1 MKFKRVFTNQGVN
14 GIVGLLT
21 DEKDN
26 DIVFKVSQELDESIL
41 HEYLVL
47 KDLATLNSE
56 HFPKEKGLITK
67 KVSKKFFEDPE
78 NNEMF
83 DSNGVDTEILLMEY
97 ISRDSLDDIFDEH
110 YKDRKIIF
118 SLLVQILFALEDA
131 QQKIQF
137 TSYDI
142 HLSNILIKKVEIEK
156 MNKYVIKQ
164 KEYIIPTYGF
174 LPVIIDFG
182 SSYSKSVIGKPMR
195 TKTYSYHKGIQSCI
209 FDSLQDV
216 HHLLVSAAES
226 LENLDYNLYYWF
238 RTRVLYYFRGVPM
251 RSVSGWK
258 ILPSDIEEE
267 AALKLEK
274 LCQFSIWNNLYS
286 KILNILNGLII
297 LPLKPEINDENFI
310 ATAISLFTELQKLR
324 NASLNDKDFLN
335 KCKRIVQEVNNYNTS
350 DRFNS
355 AMIASRLIK
364 FTNTKNNIDLK
375 RLYNSAVI
383 FGKLLS
389 SFYYNQVTVNTEVIS
404 KGYSQNYLR
413 SPIDAAT
420 FIMKNFNIYPSSF
433 SHQ

>member
-1 MKFKRVFTNQGVN
+1 
-14 GIVGLLT
+14 
-21 DEKDN
+21 
-26 DIVFKVSQELDESIL
+26 
-41 HEYLVL
+41 
-47 KDLATLNSE
+47 
-56 HFPKEKGLITK
+56 
-67 KVSKKFFEDPE
+67 
-78 NNEMF
+78 MF

-182 SSYSKSVIGKPMR
+182 SSYSKSVIGKPMK

-226 LENLDYNLYYWF
+226 LENLDYDLYYWF

-297 LPLKPEINDENFI
+297 LPLKPEINDENFL

-324 NASLNDKDFLN
+324 NSSLNDKDFLI

-375 RLYNSAVI
+375 RLYNSAVV

-413 SPIDAAT
+413 SPIDAAI